1 MNGTKDNAIALL
13 KQAHLRITVPRAAVL
28 TALLA
33 ADRPLTQEQ
42 IAERLGADS
51 PNKTTIYR
59 TLVSLMEQ
67 NLIHKAY
74 IKDRVWHFEPA
85 HHCGEHQCHPHFT
98 CLRCNQTQ
106 CLTSIHPPLIKG
118 LPDGY
123 RILRQQI
130 RLEGLCDKCRQTDPG
145 TR

>member
-1 MNGTKDNAIALL
+1 MGEKQDKAIDLL
-13 KQAHLRITVPRAAVL
+13 KQCGLRITGPRAAVL
-28 TALLA
+28 GALLG
-33 ADRPLTQEQ
+33 ADHPLTQEQ
-42 IAERLGADS
+42 IAERLGAES

-98 CLRCNQTQ
+98 CLRCNRTQ
-106 CLTSIHPPLIKG
+106 CLTGIHPPLIKG

-130 RLEGLCDKCRQTDPG
+130 RLEGLCDECRRTPSEDA
-145 TR
+145 